1 MIRATPLQC
10 ALSLLLLA
18 ASSLAVAQFDEDY
31 ETKTWQEIEFQLP
44 KPPQD
49 ADLRGF
55 YVSALAD
62 NRFYVDRQSVSIGAD
77 GVVRYTLVVLSS
89 GGARSVSYE
98 GVRCASAERRLYAFG
113 RRNGD
118 WSKARTNDW
127 VPIKHAQTNRQH
139 AALYFDYFCPDGVQV
154 RSLDEALKMLDRGGP
169 PVVEGWRR

>member
-1 MIRATPLQC
+1 MIRATSLRH
-10 ALSLLLLA
+10 ALSLLLA
-18 ASSLAVAQFDEDY
+18 FSSLAVAQFDDNY
-31 ETKTWQEIEFQLP
+31 ETKTWQEIEIQLP

-55 YVSALAD
+55 YVSAAAD

-89 GGARSVSYE
+89 AGARSVSYE

-118 WSKARTNDW
+118 WSKARGSDW
-127 VPIKHAQTNRQH
+127 LPIKSVQTNRQH
-139 AALYFDYFCPDGVQV
+139 AALYFDYFCRDGVLAH
-154 RSLDEALKMLDRGGP
+154 SLPDVLKTLDQGGP
-169 PVVEGWRR
+169 PAVDGWRR